1 MAINFNQAYAGQP
14 IRSPTVGDSR
24 TRRGDANG
32 EVAPVSKVEVSK
44 EASVANNLGAPGPES
59 GLEAIAMTSVDP
71 AQVTRAI
78 EQANAASE
86 VALRAK
92 NRSVQFGFDNRS
104 GRVTMTI
111 REELNGKEVTRQIPP
126 MEFLNMVD
134 RLKGYS
140 EAGDLPKGTLFNL
153 DV

>member
-1 MAINFNQAYAGQP
+1 
-14 IRSPTVGDSR
+14 
-24 TRRGDANG
+24 
-32 EVAPVSKVEVSK
+32 
-44 EASVANNLGAPGPES
+44 
-59 GLEAIAMTSVDP
+59 
-71 AQVTRAI
+71 
-78 EQANAASE
+78 
-86 VALRAK
+86 
-92 NRSVQFGFDNRS
+92 
-104 GRVTMTI
+104 MTI